1 MSPIVSHG
9 DPLFP
14 ASYLIL
20 LLLLSFSQNEK
31 AGWEQNNQ
39 GMLCP
44 ARGKVGQMTNSFIP
58 QILYLEAFPHHPGA
72 SIRGHQVARY
82 PSGKGM
88 PSTQRQQCGFHN
100 HSYPFLRRVPMKS
113 SRLPSRNVPPSPSSG
128 SQCHHQSLTSQK
140 LKYEALWDLEISL
153 VHCVQKKERHFLC
166 HLLLPLPSGCPLKNM
181 LPPDGFQGGWWI
193 LPSLCWWL

>member
-113 SRLPSRNVPPSPSSG
+113 SRLPSPECPAFSVLRIPVSPSVPYVSKTQVRGTVGFGDILSALCAEKGEAFSLPPPPSITQWVSP
-128 SQCHHQSLTSQK
+128 
-140 LKYEALWDLEISL
+140 
-153 VHCVQKKERHFLC
+153 KEYAAT
-166 HLLLPLPSGCPLKNM
+166 
-181 LPPDGFQGGWWI
+181 
-193 LPSLCWWL
+193 